1 MEEAGRLATLI
12 KIYTDKMEHA
22 ADYNESHKLLYEM
35 VDRVGELDP
44 AEVQKEIIA
53 YISENLVTKAWV
65 HAHYWIG
72 SVLNHPSPAYID
84 YLLRILDEEDANA
97 PHYWALDAIEYMP
110 EEMTELAI
118 PGLKQ
123 RIEPM
128 NPSWCH
134 AVIEKYFETIVWNDE
149 GAEEFIS
156 PFVDSPN
163 EMVAFRAKYW
173 METFEVER
181 EEDAEGED

>member
-1 MEEAGRLATLI
+1 MKGAGQLATLI
-12 KIYTDKMEHA
+12 KIYTDKMKHA
-22 ADYNESHKLLYEM
+22 ADYNESHKLRYELG
-35 VDRVGELDP
+35 DKVGELDL
-44 AEVQKEIIA
+44 ADVQKEIIA

-65 HAHYWIG
+65 HAHEWIG

-84 YLLRILDEEDANA
+84 YLLQILDEEDTNA

-123 RIEPM
+123 RIEPI
-128 NPSWCH
+128 NPSWSY

-149 GAEEFIS
+149 DAEKFIS
-156 PFVDSPN
+156 SFVDSPN

-173 METFEVER
+173 METFEVES

>member
-1 MEEAGRLATLI
+1 
-12 KIYTDKMEHA
+12 MEHA
-22 ADYNESHKLLYEM
+22 ADYNEADKLRYELG
-35 VDRVGELDP
+35 DRVGELDP
-44 AEVQKEIIA
+44 AEVQEEIIA

-72 SVLNHPSPAYID
+72 SVLNHPNPAYIE
-84 YLLRILDEEDANA
+84 YLLQILDEEDANA

-134 AVIEKYFETIVWNDE
+134 AVIEKYFETIVWNDDDAE
-149 GAEEFIS
+149 GFIS
-156 PFVDSPN
+156 PLVDSPN

-181 EEDAEGED
+181 EEDAEDED

>member
-1 MEEAGRLATLI
+1 MKGAGQLATLI
-12 KIYTDKMEHA
+12 KIYTDKMKHA
-22 ADYNESHKLLYEM
+22 ADYNESHKLRYELG
-35 VDRVGELDP
+35 DKVGELDP
-44 AEVQKEIIA
+44 ADVQKEIIA

-65 HAHYWIG
+65 NAHEWIG
-72 SVLNHPSPAYID
+72 SVLIHPSPAYID
-84 YLLRILDEEDANA
+84 YLLQILDEEDTNA

-128 NPSWCH
+128 NPSWSY

-149 GAEEFIS
+149 DAEKFIS
-156 PFVDSPN
+156 SFVDSPN